1 MKSVYS
7 WFALGALLAGL
18 AVAFGAFGAHAL
30 SDFLTET
37 GRTATFET
45 AVKYQFYHA
54 LGILILALWM
64 KNDSGLKLKLPLQL
78 LGLGTLIFSGT
89 LYILVLSQVTWWGA
103 ITPIGGT
110 LLILGWGIA
119 AWRGLKN

>member
-1 MKSVYS
+1 MNKASF
-7 WFALGALLAGL
+7 WLALGAVLAGL

-30 SDFLTET
+30 SDFLAET

-64 KNDSGLKLKLPLQL
+64 KSDSGLKLKLPLQL
-78 LGLGTLIFSGT
+78 LALGTGIFSGT

-110 LLILGWGIA
+110 LLIVGWGIV
-119 AWRGLKN
+119 AWQAIKS